1 MGVMF
6 PGVFLFVH
14 IITKKVMG
22 GFSEMSGTI
31 LLWTQIS
38 NKSNNFG
45 SDLEQLGSLTCM
57 HANNNT
63 VIISM

>member
-1 MGVMF
+1 
-6 PGVFLFVH
+6 
-14 IITKKVMG
+14 
-22 GFSEMSGTI
+22 MSGTI

-57 HANNNT
+57 HTLHANNNT